1 MKTLSDASQLAALD
15 AAIRVMQGG
24 AMPDRRDRELLA
36 EQLGVVRERVQRAK
50 DLAEGGG
57 R

>member
-24 AMPDRRDRELLA
+24 AMPDRRERELLA

-50 DLAEGGG
+50 DRAEGGA